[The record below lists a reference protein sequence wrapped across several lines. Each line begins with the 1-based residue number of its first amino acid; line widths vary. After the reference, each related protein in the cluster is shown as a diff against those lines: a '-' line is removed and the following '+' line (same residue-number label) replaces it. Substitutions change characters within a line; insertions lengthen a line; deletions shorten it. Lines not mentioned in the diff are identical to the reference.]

1 MQMMYNECSVNF
13 KQKMEVCMIKC
24 RFTILEL
31 LVVIAVI
38 SILAALLLP
47 ALNSARETARGAR
60 CLSNIK
66 QVNTAL
72 TAYTVDFTFYP
83 WPFRT
88 AENIVMEQRIIE
100 AGYMKPLRRGA
111 QTYKDRFEVQCDS
124 LRDLVCAEGST
135 YPVSSYIPNYSNTY
149 GGVLTAGSHGITGDE
164 EYPELTLA
172 RPEKVKA
179 PSRKVVFAER
189 KNSGGHLH
197 YIMDCRNLYDPSH
210 TGSEARLG
218 PVHRQNASFA
228 FADGHAASWN
238 VVTQLSHG
246 GDVYGYGLRLW
257 KKYFNISEP

>member
-1 MQMMYNECSVNF
+1 
-13 KQKMEVCMIKC
+13 MIKC

-38 SILAALLLP
+38 SILAALMLP

-83 WPFRT
+83 WPFQT
-88 AENIVMEQRIIE
+88 AEGHVMERRIIDC
-100 AGYMKPLRRGA
+100 GYLKPLRRGA
-111 QTYKDRFEVQCDS
+111 YTYRDRFEVQCDS
-124 LRDLVCAEGST
+124 LLNLTCIEGSSSY
-135 YPVSSYIPNYSNTY
+135 YPVSSYIPNCSNTY
-149 GGVLTAGSHGITGDE
+149 GGVLTAGSHGISGNE
-164 EYPELTLA
+164 AYPEMTLA

-197 YIMDCRNLYDPSH
+197 YIEDCRNLY
-210 TGSEARLG
+210 GSESSGLG

>member
-1 MQMMYNECSVNF
+1 
-13 KQKMEVCMIKC
+13 MIKC
-24 RFTILEL
+24 RFTLLEL
-31 LVVIAVI
+31 LIVIAVI
-38 SILAALLLP
+38 SILAALMLP

-83 WPFRT
+83 WPFQT
-88 AENIVMEQRIIE
+88 AEGVGMERRMIE
-100 AGYMKPLRRGA
+100 CGYIKHLRREGKD
-111 QTYKDRFEVQCDS
+111 YWDRFEVQCDS
-124 LRDLVCAEGST
+124 LRGLVCAEGST
-135 YPVSSYIPNYSNTY
+135 YPVSSYVPNHSNTW
-149 GGVLTAGSHGITGDE
+149 GGVLTAGSHGITGAE

-179 PSRKVVFAER
+179 ASRKIVFAER

-197 YIMDCRNLYDPSH
+197 YVEDCRNLY
-210 TGSEARLG
+210 GSVTSSRLG

-238 VVTQLSHG
+238 VVTQLNHG
-246 GDVYGYGLRLW
+246 GDVYGYGGRLW
-257 KKYFNISEP
+257 RKYFNISEP

>member
-1 MQMMYNECSVNF
+1 M
-13 KQKMEVCMIKC
+13 
-24 RFTILEL
+24 
-31 LVVIAVI
+31 
-38 SILAALLLP
+38 LP

-72 TAYTVDFTFYP
+72 TAYTVDFSFYP
-83 WPFRT
+83 WPFQT
-88 AENIVMEQRIIE
+88 AEGHGMERRIIDC
-100 AGYMKPLRRGA
+100 GYLKPLRRGA
-111 QTYKDRFEVQCDS
+111 NIYRDRFEVQCDS

-135 YPVSSYIPNYSNTY
+135 YPVSSYIPNCSNTY
-149 GGVLTAGSHGITGDE
+149 GGVLTAGSHGISGDE
-164 EYPELTLA
+164 AYPEMTLA

-197 YIMDCRNLYDPSH
+197 YIEDCRNLY
-210 TGSEARLG
+210 GSGSSRLG